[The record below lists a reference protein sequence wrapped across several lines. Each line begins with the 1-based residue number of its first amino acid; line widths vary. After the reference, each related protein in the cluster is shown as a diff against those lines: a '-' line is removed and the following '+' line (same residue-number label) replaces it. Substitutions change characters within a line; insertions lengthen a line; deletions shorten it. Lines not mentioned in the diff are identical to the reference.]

1 VFKRLERSRPVTSAE
16 TPRRGDAARRRAP
29 KAILSTKLSAPALP
43 KGYVPRPRLIEL
55 VNKGIEG
62 PVTLLSA
69 HAGTGKS
76 VLIASWARDRDDVA
90 WLTLDRDDNWS
101 PQLWLGM
108 ELALE
113 RCGAL
118 DGDSSA
124 DDPVVRLA
132 ERLGERTTPIV
143 LVLDD
148 VQELESPIVLRELE
162 TLLGHAPSSIRFVV
176 ATRADPL
183 LGFHRMRLNGGL
195 TEIRAADL
203 AFTRDE
209 CAELLEGAGLGSDQI
224 DVLHA
229 RAEGWAAGLR
239 LAAISLEREPDPGP
253 FIERF
258 AGDERAVADYLLREI
273 LERQTP
279 RRREFLLRTC
289 VADSLTDDLAQ
300 LLSGH
305 PGAGRIL
312 TELESENF
320 LVAGHDERGGVYRYH
335 ALLRDFLRAE
345 VVRVRP
351 NELATLH
358 KRCARWHWAH
368 GDPLTAFRHAI
379 AGEDWDLA
387 DELTADAWHVVVF
400 SATPRIRDALLD
412 VPDAAMETHPGLAMR
427 VGSVHILNGERAEA
441 ERLFTVAEQML
452 DELPAER
459 REPLEALNLT
469 FGMTRARLDG
479 DFQHAAAL
487 AAELLDAPTG
497 GRFAVAERVR
507 AQRAIALANLGTA
520 AVAFGDLTD
529 AEIYLQEAL
538 GIATELPLDQIALGC
553 LSQLALLECS
563 RGRLRRA
570 AEVAGEA
577 VEFAERRGW
586 LDLVQGL
593 GAHLALGWAYYQWDD
608 LPSAS
613 AYLARAES
621 VARSWGDRTGKVA
634 AAVLQALV
642 LSADGPE
649 GAAKGLRL
657 LRAVRT
663 DLRGWTPPVYLT
675 TLLATAESRVL
686 AARGDFDD
694 ALGSL
699 DGSPEDALVR
709 ARMLLA
715 RGAPADALA
724 ELEAGAERLGS
735 DGVRARVEAGVLEAV
750 ARHELND
757 AIGADVAFRNALTLA
772 APNSYR
778 RAFVDGGPAVRTL
791 LVDQIRH
798 GTDQR
803 ALVAELIAAL
813 ERRAASVDLTTPQL
827 LEPLSER
834 ERAVLRYLPT
844 MMSNAEIA
852 SELFLSV
859 NTVKTH
865 LKSIYRKLG
874 TTRRR
879 DAVERARRLDL
890 L

>member
-1 VFKRLERSRPVTSAE
+1 VTRAE
-16 TPRRGDAARRRAP
+16 TPRERDAARIRAP
-29 KAILSTKLSAPALP
+29 KAILSTKLTAPALP
-43 KGYVPRPRLIEL
+43 KGYVARQRLVDL
-55 VNKGIEG
+55 VMKGVAG
-62 PVTLLSA
+62 PVTLVSA

-76 VLIASWARDRDDVA
+76 VLLASWALGRNNVA

-113 RCGAL
+113 RIGVLA
-118 DGDSSA
+118 GESKVE
-124 DDPVVRLA
+124 DPVVRIA
-132 ERLGERTTPIV
+132 ERLGEREAPVV

-148 VQELESPIVLRELE
+148 LQELESPIVMRELE
-162 TLLGHAPSSIRFVV
+162 NLLSHAPPTIRFVV
-176 ATRADPL
+176 STRADPL
-183 LGFHRMRLNGGL
+183 LGLHRLRLTGDL

-209 CAELLEGAGLGSDQI
+209 CAGLLRDAGLGSDQI

-229 RAEGWAAGLR
+229 RTEGWAAGLR
-239 LAAISLEREPDPGP
+239 LAAISLEREPDPGR

-273 LERQTP
+273 LERQP
-279 RRREFLLRTC
+279 DRRREFLLRTC

-320 LVAGHDERGGVYRYH
+320 LVSGHDERGGVYRYH
-335 ALLRDFLRAE
+335 SLLRDFLRAE
-345 VVRVRP
+345 VGRVRP
-351 NELATLH
+351 NELPTLH

-368 GDPLTAFRHAI
+368 GDPLTAYRHAL
-379 AGEDWDLA
+379 AGQDWDLA

-400 SATPRIRDALLD
+400 GVTPRVREALLG
-412 VPDAAMETHPGLAMR
+412 VPESALQSHAGLAMR
-427 VGSVHILNGERAEA
+427 VGSVHILKGERPEA
-441 ERLFTVAEQML
+441 ERLFGLGEQL
-452 DELPAER
+452 LEDLPSER
-459 REPLEALNLT
+459 REPLEALALPFALT
-469 FGMTRARLDG
+469 LARLDG
-479 DFQHAAAL
+479 DFERIATTAAAL
-487 AAELLDAPTG
+487 AAAPPG
-497 GRFAVAERVR
+497 GRFAVAERAR
-507 AQRAIALANLGTA
+507 AQNAIALSNLGTW
-520 AVAFGDLTD
+520 AVAVGDLAD
-529 AEIYLQEAL
+529 AELFLQEAL
-538 GIATELPLDQIALGC
+538 GLATDVPLDHIALNC
-553 LSQLALLECS
+553 LSQLSLLECS

-577 VEFAERRGW
+577 IEFAERRDW
-586 LDLVQGL
+586 LDMMQGI
-593 GAHLALGWAYYQWDD
+593 GAHLALGWAYYHWDD
-608 LPSAS
+608 LVTATV
-613 AYLARAES
+613 YLARAES
-621 VARSWGDRTGKVA
+621 VSRKWGDRTGKVG

-642 LSADGPE
+642 LSAEGTE

-657 LRAVRT
+657 LRSVRS
-663 DLRGWTPPVYLT
+663 DLRDWTPPVYLSA
-675 TLLATAESRVL
+675 LLATAESRVL

-694 ALGSL
+694 ALGLL
-699 DGSPEDALVR
+699 DGNDEDALVR
-709 ARMLLA
+709 ARLLLV
-715 RGAPADALA
+715 RGAPAEALA
-724 ELEAGAERLGS
+724 ELEAGADRLG
-735 DGVRARVEAGVLEAV
+735 GNGLPARVEFGVLEAV
-750 ARHELND
+750 ARHTLND
-757 AIGADVAFRNALTLA
+757 AVGADSAFRHALTIA

-813 ERRAASVDLTTPQL
+813 DRRASSVDLTKPQL

-859 NTVKTH
+859 NTAKTH
-865 LKSIYRKLG
+865 LTSIYRKLG

-879 DAVERARRLDL
+879 DAVERARRLEL

>member
-1 VFKRLERSRPVTSAE
+1 VTSAE
-16 TPRRGDAARRRAP
+16 TPRRGDAVHRRAP
-29 KAILSTKLSAPALP
+29 KAILSTKLTPPALP
-43 KGYVPRPRLIEL
+43 KGYVERPRLLEL
-55 VNKGIEG
+55 VTSGVEG
-62 PVTLLSA
+62 PVTLASA
-69 HAGTGKS
+69 HAGTGKT
-76 VLIASWARDRDDVA
+76 VLLAAWAAGRDDVA
-90 WLTLDRDDNWS
+90 WLTVDRDDNWS
-101 PQLWLGM
+101 PQLWLGI

-113 RCGAL
+113 RIGAL
-118 DGDSSA
+118 PADSAA
-124 DDPVVRLA
+124 DDPVVRLVQ
-132 ERLGERTTPIV
+132 RLGERSTPVI

-162 TLLGHAPSSIRFVV
+162 ELLHHAPCSIRFVV
-176 ATRADPL
+176 ATRADPQ
-183 LGFHRMRLNGGL
+183 LGLHRLRLNGGL

-203 AFTRDE
+203 AFTRE
-209 CAELLEGAGLGSDQI
+209 ESAELLEAARLGYDQV

-229 RAEGWAAGLR
+229 RTEGWAAGLR
-239 LAAISLEREPDPGP
+239 LAAISLERESDPGP

-273 LERQTP
+273 LEQQTP

-320 LVAGHDERGGVYRYH
+320 LVSGHDERGGVYRYH

-351 NELATLH
+351 SEVATLH

-368 GDPLTAFRHAI
+368 GDPLTAFRHAL
-379 AGEDWDLA
+379 AGEDWELA
-387 DELTADAWHVVVF
+387 DELTADAWHIVVF
-400 SATPRIRDALLD
+400 SATPRIREALLGI
-412 VPDAAMETHPGLAMR
+412 PEAAIEEHPGLAIR
-427 VGSVHILNGERAEA
+427 VGSVHILNGERPEA
-441 ERLFTVAEQML
+441 ERLFTLAQKSL
-452 DELPAER
+452 HDLPSER
-459 REPLEALNLT
+459 REPLEALALT
-469 FGMTRARLDG
+469 FTMTCARLDG
-479 DFQHAAAL
+479 DFERVASV
-487 AAELLDAPTG
+487 AAELLDAPAG
-497 GRFAVAERVR
+497 GRYAVAERSR
-507 AQRAIALANLGTA
+507 AQRAIALTNLGTA
-520 AVAFGDLTD
+520 SVAVGDVVD
-529 AEIYLQEAL
+529 AELYLQEAL
-538 GIATELPLDQIALGC
+538 GIATELPLDQIALNC

-577 VEFAERRGW
+577 VEFAERREW
-586 LDLVQGL
+586 LDLMQGI
-593 GAHLALGWAYYQWDD
+593 GAHLALGWAYYHWDD
-608 LPSAS
+608 LATAS

-621 VARSWGDRTGKVA
+621 VARTWGDRTGKVG

-642 LSADGPE
+642 LSAEGPE

-657 LRAVRT
+657 LRAVRS

-675 TLLATAESRVL
+675 ALLATAESRVL

-699 DGSPEDALVR
+699 EGSPEDSLVR
-709 ARMLLA
+709 ARLMLA
-715 RGAPADALA
+715 RGEPADALA
-724 ELEAGAERLGS
+724 ELEAGADRLGG
-735 DGVRARVEAGVLEAV
+735 DGVPARVEAGVLEAV
-750 ARHELND
+750 ARHELKD
-757 AIGADVAFRNALTLA
+757 TAGADVVFRNALTLA

-813 ERRAASVDLTTPQL
+813 ERRAGSVDLTKPQL

-879 DAVERARRLDL
+879 DAVERARRLEL

>member
-1 VFKRLERSRPVTSAE
+1 M
-16 TPRRGDAARRRAP
+16 
-29 KAILSTKLSAPALP
+29 P
-43 KGYVPRPRLIEL
+43 KGYVPRPRLLDL
-55 VNKGIEG
+55 VAKGVEG
-62 PVTLLSA
+62 PVTLVSA

-76 VLIASWARDRDDVA
+76 VLIASWARDREDVA

-113 RCGAL
+113 RGGAL
-118 DGDSSA
+118 TADSAA

-132 ERLGERTTPIV
+132 ERLGERKTPVV

-162 TLLGHAPSSIRFVV
+162 NLLSHAPCSIRFII

-183 LGFHRMRLNGGL
+183 LGLHRLRLNGGL

-203 AFTRDE
+203 AFTREE
-209 CAELLEGAGLGSDQI
+209 CTELLERADLGADQI

-229 RAEGWAAGLR
+229 RTEGWAAGLR
-239 LAAISLEREPDPGP
+239 LAALSLEREPEPGP
-253 FIERF
+253 FIDRF

-273 LERQTP
+273 LERQTD

-289 VADSLTDDLAQ
+289 IADSLTDDLAQ

-312 TELESENF
+312 AELESENF
-320 LVAGHDERGGVYRYH
+320 LVSGHDERGGVYRYH

-345 VVRVRP
+345 VGRVRQ
-351 NELATLH
+351 NELSTLH

-368 GDPLTAFRHAI
+368 GDPLTAFRHALS
-379 AGEDWDLA
+379 GEDWDLA
-387 DELTADAWHVVVF
+387 DELTADAWHIVVF
-400 SATPRIRDALLD
+400 AATPRIRDALLE
-412 VPDAAMETHPGLAMR
+412 VPESAMEAHPGLAMR
-427 VGSVHILNGERAEA
+427 VGSVFILHGDRHEA
-441 ERLFTVAEQML
+441 ERLFALGEQML
-452 DELPAER
+452 DELPEER
-459 REPLEALNLT
+459 RRPLEALALT
-469 FGMTRARLDG
+469 FAMTRARLDG
-479 DFQHAAAL
+479 DFERAAAL
-487 AAELLDAPTG
+487 ALEVISAPAG
-497 GRFAVAERVR
+497 GRFAVAERAR
-507 AQRAIALANLGTA
+507 AQRAIGLANLGTA
-520 AVAFGDLTD
+520 AVALGDFAD
-529 AEIYLQEAL
+529 AELYLQEAL
-538 GIATELPLDQIALGC
+538 GIATDVALDQIALNC

-577 VEFAERRGW
+577 IEFAERRGW
-586 LDLVQGL
+586 LDLMQGL

-608 LPSAS
+608 LATAS
-613 AYLARAES
+613 RYLARAES
-621 VARSWGDRTGKVA
+621 VARAWGDRTGKVG

-642 LSADGPE
+642 LSAEGTA

-657 LRAVRT
+657 LRAVRS
-663 DLRGWTPPVYLT
+663 DLRGWTPPIYLT
-675 TLLATAESRVL
+675 ALLATAESRVL

-699 DGSPEDALVR
+699 DGSSEDALVR
-709 ARMLLA
+709 ARLLLA
-715 RGAPADALA
+715 RGAPAEALA
-724 ELEAGAERLGS
+724 ELEAGADRLGG
-735 DGVRARVEAGVLEAV
+735 DGLPARVEAGVLEAV

-757 AIGADVAFRNALTLA
+757 SAGADVAFRNALTLA

-778 RAFVDGGPAVRTL
+778 RAFVDGGPTVRTL

-813 ERRAASVDLTTPQL
+813 ERRAGSVDLTQPQL

-879 DAVERARRLDL
+879 DAVERARRLEL

>member
-1 VFKRLERSRPVTSAE
+1 MTSAQ
-16 TPRRGDAARRRAP
+16 TPRRGDAAHPRAP
-29 KAILSTKLSAPALP
+29 KAILSTKLTAPGLP
-43 KGYVPRPRLIEL
+43 KGYVARQRLVDL
-55 VNKGIEG
+55 VMKGVAGRI
-62 PVTLLSA
+62 TLVSA

-76 VLIASWARDRDDVA
+76 VLLASWALGRDNVA

-101 PQLWLGM
+101 PQLWLGV

-113 RCGAL
+113 RIGVL
-118 DGDSSA
+118 SGDSRVE
-124 DDPVVRLA
+124 DPVVRIA
-132 ERLGERTTPIV
+132 ERLGEREKPVV

-162 TLLGHAPSSIRFVV
+162 NLLSHAPSSIRFVV
-176 ATRADPL
+176 STRADPP
-183 LGFHRMRLNGGL
+183 LGLHRLRLNGDL

-209 CAELLEGAGLGSDQI
+209 SAELLREAALASDQI
-224 DVLHA
+224 DVLH
-229 RAEGWAAGLR
+229 RRTEGWAAGLR
-239 LAAISLEREPDPGP
+239 LAAISLERETDPGP
-253 FIERF
+253 FIDRF

-273 LERQTP
+273 LERQSD

-312 TELESENF
+312 AELESENF
-320 LVAGHDERGGVYRYH
+320 LVSGHDERGGVYRYH

-345 VVRVRP
+345 VGRVRP
-351 NELATLH
+351 SDLATLH

-400 SATPRIRDALLD
+400 GATPRIREALLG
-412 VPDAAMETHPGLAMR
+412 VPESALESHPGLAMR
-427 VGSVHILNGERAEA
+427 VGSVHILNGERPEA
-441 ERLFTVAEQML
+441 ERLFRVGEQL
-452 DELPAER
+452 LEDIPAER

-469 FGMTRARLDG
+469 FALTLARLDG
-479 DFQHAAAL
+479 DYERVAAIAADLAAA
-487 AAELLDAPTG
+487 PPG
-497 GRFAVAERVR
+497 GRFAVAERAR
-507 AQRAIALANLGTA
+507 AQKAIALTNLGTF
-520 AVAFGDLTD
+520 AVAVGDLAD
-529 AEIYLQEAL
+529 AELFLQEAL
-538 GIATELPLDQIALGC
+538 GLATEVPLDHIVLNC
-553 LSQLALLECS
+553 LSQLSLLECS

-577 VEFAERRGW
+577 VEFAVRRDW
-586 LDLVQGL
+586 LDMMQGI

-608 LPSAS
+608 LVTAS

-621 VARSWGDRTGKVA
+621 VSRKWGDRTGKVGA
-634 AAVLQALV
+634 ALLQALV
-642 LSADGPE
+642 LSAEGTE

-657 LRAVRT
+657 LRAVRS
-663 DLRGWTPPVYLT
+663 DLRDWTPPVYLSS
-675 TLLATAESRVL
+675 LLATTESRVL

-699 DGSPEDALVR
+699 DGSDEDALVR
-709 ARMLLA
+709 ARLLLA
-715 RGAPADALA
+715 RGAPAEALA
-724 ELEAGAERLGS
+724 ELEAGADRLGG
-735 DGVRARVEAGVLEAV
+735 DGVPARVEAGVLEAV
-750 ARHELND
+750 ARHTLND
-757 AIGADVAFRNALTLA
+757 AVGADAAFRKALTIA

-778 RAFVDGGPAVRTL
+778 RAFVDGGAAVRTL

-813 ERRAASVDLTTPQL
+813 DRRASSVDFTKPQL